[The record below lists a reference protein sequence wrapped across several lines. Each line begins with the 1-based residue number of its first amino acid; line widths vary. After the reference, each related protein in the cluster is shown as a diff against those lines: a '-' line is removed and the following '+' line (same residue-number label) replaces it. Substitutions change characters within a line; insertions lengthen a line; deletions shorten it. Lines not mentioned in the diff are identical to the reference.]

1 MSLEFEIP
9 LVSFIFVLIIN
20 IVYFSK
26 KKLDLVE
33 NKAYQFI
40 LICSF
45 IEILIDLIIHVICSF
60 NTFSVIESSYYNLF
74 NILNKGLSM
83 LFIIIFSCLFY
94 YIIVITYKSRKNAKK
109 VFIPLLILNII
120 SFIILQFT
128 NINLV
133 EVGSVT
139 NVTGT
144 TIMFGYLIVAIL
156 IFASLV
162 ITLINIR
169 RIDRR
174 YISIFSILLIMI
186 VLYAL
191 TLVCPGIIIYDLV
204 LVLLCYIMFFTIE
217 NPDVKMIYE
226 LNKNKKLLESMSEE
240 KSNFL
245 FSMSQETKRPIDNI
259 IEVKTMLE
267 NENDLEKVDNG
278 LKIIENNARSLKN
291 IINNVLDISNLAS
304 SKLTVT
310 SETYNFY
317 TLINTILKSVGTKLN
332 DKITL
337 RTNVSKNIPT
347 ELYGDSVKLKQV
359 LTSVLANAL
368 KYTKEGYIDVDVNE
382 IVKYDVCRLVV
393 TIEDSGC
400 GMTVEKVNELL
411 KSNSDLED
419 TDLLKLDN
427 LDVDLKLAF
436 KIIKKL
442 GGYIN
447 VKSEENVGSTFTIV
461 IDQKIKLDKNTYYSE
476 YIFNKKKVI
485 AVSDKR
491 QTLKVLNNLSNKH
504 DIEFLNTMFSNDLV
518 QRVKD
523 GESFDLIILED
534 EMTPDSALTV
544 LGRLQEAKKGFKV
557 PTIVMLNKDKES
569 IKEHYV
575 EDGFDN
581 YIRKESLE
589 EDFDKVI
596 KKYI

>member
-1 MSLEFEIP
+1 LLFWVWA
-9 LVSFIFVLIIN
+9 LFNYVLI
-20 IVYFSK
+20 V
-26 KKLDLVE
+26 
-33 NKAYQFI
+33 
-40 LICSF
+40 
-45 IEILIDLIIHVICSF
+45 
-60 NTFSVIESSYYNLF
+60 SVNNHRKIRGM
-74 NILNKGLSM
+74 IQKIT
-83 LFIIIFSCLFY
+83 IIINLIVSISFFFLEVNVINENGIIDTNGQAMNVLFTMLAV
-94 YIIVITYKSRKNAKK
+94 YIVLIVILVIKSLIKNIKSSSNKK
-109 VFIPLLILNII
+109 FIPLFILGIMGII
-120 SFIILQFT
+120 
-128 NINLV
+128 
-133 EVGSVT
+133 
-139 NVTGT
+139 
-144 TIMFGYLIVAIL
+144 
-156 IFASLV
+156 SLV
-162 ITLINIR
+162 IR
-169 RIDRR
+169 
-174 YISIFSILLIMI
+174 SIAPEVLLISL
-186 VLYAL
+186 VAAYA
-191 TLVCPGIIIYDLV
+191 DL
-204 LVLLCYIMFFTIE
+204 IMFFTIE

-267 NENDLEKVDNG
+267 GEKDLSVVDNG
-278 LKIIENNARSLKN
+278 LKVIENNARSLKN
-291 IINNVLDISNLAS
+291 IINNVLDISNLSS
-304 SKLTVT
+304 SKLTVS

-317 TLINTILKSVGTKLN
+317 TVINTVLKSVSTKIS
-332 DKITL
+332 DKISL
-337 RTNVSKNIPT
+337 RTNISKNIPT

-359 LTSVLANAL
+359 LTSILANAI

-447 VKSEENVGSTFTIV
+447 IKSEENVGSTFTIV
-461 IDQKIKLDKNTYYSE
+461 IDQKIKLNKNSYYSE

-491 QTLKVLNNLSNKH
+491 QTLKDLNGLSSKY
-504 DIEFLNTMFSNDLV
+504 DIEFLTTMYSNDLV

-523 GESFDLIILED
+523 GEKFDLIILED
-534 EMTPDSALTV
+534 EMMPDSALSV
-544 LGRLQEAKKGFKV
+544 LGKMQEVRKGFNT
-557 PTIVMLNKDKES
+557 PTIVMLRKNKES

-581 YIRKESLE
+581 YIRKENLE
-589 EDFDKVI
+589 EDYDKII